1 VKRLDKYTTIVYT
14 DDMKP
19 KRFSGQIS
27 LSISLA
33 DWTRLMQ
40 LASERVIPAAELMR
54 AALAVLVAQ
63 WRASNERERK
73 EVIHKIEQ
81 DKPLPLYGYGYMVT
95 FAMRPGQREV
105 LGEIRSGGVIQS
117 DAIRYSLN
125 QYLQGVSNEQQ

>member
-1 VKRLDKYTTIVYT
+1 
-14 DDMKP
+14 MKP

-27 LSISLA
+27 VSISLA

-54 AALAVLVAQ
+54 VALAVLVAQ
-63 WRASNERERK
+63 WRASNEREQK

-81 DKPLPLYGYGYMVT
+81 DKPLPPYGYMVT
-95 FAMRPGQREV
+95 FALRPGQREV

-117 DAIRYSLN
+117 DAIRYALN
-125 QYLQGVSNEQQ
+125 QYLLGIEQSLTDAPCDRLGLKLE

>member
-1 VKRLDKYTTIVYT
+1 
-14 DDMKP
+14 MKP

-27 LSISLA
+27 VSISLA
-33 DWTRLMQ
+33 DWTKLMQ

-63 WRASNERERK
+63 WRASK
-73 EVIHKIEQ
+73 EVIHKIEYG
-81 DKPLPLYGYGYMVT
+81 KPLPPYGYMVT

-117 DAIRYSLN
+117 DAIRYALN
-125 QYLQGVSNEQQ
+125 QYLQGVST

>member
-1 VKRLDKYTTIVYT
+1 MTIVYT
-14 DDMKP
+14 DGMKP

-27 LSISLA
+27 VSISLA
-33 DWTRLMQ
+33 DWTKLMQ

-63 WRASNERERK
+63 WRASNERGK
-73 EVIHKIEQ
+73 EVIYKIEYG
-81 DKPLPLYGYGYMVT
+81 KPLPPYGYMVT

-125 QYLQGVSNEQQ
+125 QYLQGVST